1 MIPAALTH
9 ATRAV
14 GIAAFTMATLTL
26 GHTAIAA
33 PIDYTHYI
41 PLADS
46 DGHTTIQP
54 VSHPDPELDEAW
66 KKAQRAAVDLWNESP
81 DINIEI
87 TEDSPNTISFAW
99 LPGGAYAYYIPSLSC
114 ITGECTYSIYIDSPA
129 LEYNK
134 YIVKY
139 RGMYLI
145 AHELGHALGLND
157 RYNEELDSVMNEYWR
172 YRSKT
177 PTALDVQRVENRIAM
192 YRSLTSG

>member
-1 MIPAALTH
+1 MIPQAVKH

-14 GIAAFTMATLTL
+14 GIAVSTLFALTF
-26 GHTAIAA
+26 GYTAIAA

-41 PLADS
+41 PLADA
-46 DGHTTIQP
+46 DGHITVQP

-81 DINIEI
+81 DIHIEI

-99 LPGGAYAYYIPSLSC
+99 LPGGAWAYYVPSLGC
-114 ITGECTYSIYIDSPA
+114 ITGECTYRIYLDSPA
-129 LEYNK
+129 LEYSK
-134 YIVKY
+134 YVVKY

-157 RYNEELDSVMNEYWR
+157 RYHEELDSVMNEYWR

-177 PTALDVQRVENRIAM
+177 PTALDVQRVEERIAM